1 MDGNRVKKLL
11 EQQLELLSEKSK
23 SLPIPALLP
32 DYTEAMVEIAE
43 AMRRLSLL

>member
-1 MDGNRVKKLL
+1 MDSNRVKELL

-23 SLPIPALLP
+23 GLAFPALLP